1 MSRLDTLKR
10 SKFGL
15 LFVFLLLLANCS
27 WAASTLEGA
36 LADFQAGQYEQ
47 ALESFRSLHNA
58 TPTNPD
64 LTFYLARS
72 LYRKL
77 QLKEAES
84 LLLDSLETHPGHVE
98 SHYLLGSVQ
107 LSRVSEVNIFRKA
120 GLAKSAVEAWEEA
133 VRLNPDHAEA
143 LYGVA
148 SFYFSAPGIAG
159 GDTDK
164 GEQNLAKLERL
175 SPPWAALTRASNEE
189 RAEDY
194 AAAEQLFETA
204 IEGIPHRAFPS
215 LMLANLYLKQGQYDA
230 ALDTLEQYQQREKT
244 WNDPGKEQTALVAG
258 KIYQGL
264 DKPEAAIKSFELVK
278 RGIANEAMKDQAEA
292 ALEKL
297 YSR

>member
-1 MSRLDTLKR
+1 MSILDSLKR
-10 SKFGL
+10 STTGL
-15 LFVFLLLLANCS
+15 LLMFFLLAANGS
-27 WAASTLEGA
+27 WAASTLEDA
-36 LADFQAGQYEQ
+36 LADFQAGQYDQ
-47 ALESFRSLHNA
+47 ALERFRSLHKA
-58 TPTNPD
+58 APKDPE

-72 LYRKL
+72 LYRRL
-77 QLKEAES
+77 ELKEAES
-84 LLLDSLETHPGHVE
+84 LLLGSLERHPQHVE

-120 GLAKSAVEAWEEA
+120 GLAKSAVSAWEEA

-143 LYGVA
+143 LYGVT

-159 GDTDK
+159 GDPEK
-164 GEQNLAKLERL
+164 GEKNLAKLEQL
-175 SPPWAALTRASNEE
+175 SSPWAALTRASNKE

-215 LMLANLYLKQGQYDA
+215 LMLANLHLKQGQYEA
-230 ALDTLEQYQQREKT
+230 ALNTLEQYQQREKT
-244 WNDPGKEQTALVAG
+244 WNDPGKEQTALLAG

-264 DKPEAAIKSFELVK
+264 NKPEAAIKSFELVK
-278 RGIANEAMKDQAEA
+278 QGIANETMKDQAEE
-292 ALEKL
+292 ALEEL